1 MTSVAD
7 ARTAASREPEADSH
21 LPARALG
28 WLFLA
33 GATIGLLSL
42 LLPHSAEADDPG
54 LYSNVAL
61 AYVGGVVLLR
71 FARHFPRWAVH
82 AALFTGVLL
91 ITRAVLLSGEPVSFY
106 AGWYIWVGLYAFF
119 FFGRLAASAHV
130 AFAALLY
137 AATLASESASS
148 PVARWL
154 TTVTTL
160 LVAGI
165 FIDLLVSRA
174 RIQAEMAAASAARME
189 RVAVVAHELAG
200 LSESEAARSG
210 LCAAATRVTGADRA
224 VLWEPAEDGV
234 GLRVSATA
242 GPEPTLQE
250 ITFAGPPAGALQAFT
265 TSTAIG
271 ARDAAAAT
279 LAREFD
285 WDGPPGACL
294 WEPIASDGV
303 PIAVLGYYWDDASAL
318 DDSSVR
324 TLTHLFATEAAVTL
338 ERVALLSRLE
348 AIARTDELTGLPN
361 RRAWQEHLP
370 REVMRAMRSGEPL
383 CAVMM
388 DLDHFKRY
396 NDRFGHQAGDR
407 LLKQVAGAWSSEL
420 RPMDILARYGGE
432 EFALALPG
440 ATIEE
445 ALAIV
450 ERLRAHTPEG
460 QRFSAGVAYW
470 DGLESARELV
480 GRSDTALYE
489 AKRTGRDR
497 TVVAGQGE
505 RSTGAD
511 AA

>member
-1 MTSVAD
+1 
-7 ARTAASREPEADSH
+7 
-21 LPARALG
+21 
-28 WLFLA
+28 
-33 GATIGLLSL
+33 
-42 LLPHSAEADDPG
+42 
-54 LYSNVAL
+54 
-61 AYVGGVVLLR
+61 VV
-71 FARHFPRWAVH
+71 
-82 AALFTGVLL
+82 
-91 ITRAVLLSGEPVSFY
+91 LSGEPVSFY

-119 FFGRLAASAHV
+119 FFNRLAAAAHV
-130 AFAALLY
+130 GLAAALY
-137 AATLASESASS
+137 AATLANEPASS
-148 PVARWL
+148 PLARWL

-160 LVAGI
+160 LVAGV
-165 FIDLLVSRA
+165 FIDMLVSRA
-174 RIQAEMAAASAARME
+174 RTQAEAAAASAARME
-189 RVAVVAHELAG
+189 QVADVAHELAG

-210 LCAAATRVTGADRA
+210 LCGAAARVTDANSA
-224 VLWEPAEDGV
+224 VLWEPTEDGI
-234 GLRVSATA
+234 GLRASAVW
-242 GPEPTLQE
+242 GREPTSTE
-250 ITFAGPPAGALQAFT
+250 ITFAGPPAGAPQAFT
-265 TSTAIG
+265 TGTAIG
-271 ARDAAAAT
+271 AHAAGAAS

-285 WDGPPGACL
+285 DAAAPGACL
-294 WEPIASDGV
+294 WEPVASDAGS
-303 PIAVLGYYWDDASAL
+303 IAVLGFYWDDAAAL
-318 DDSSVR
+318 SGSSVR

-396 NDRFGHQAGDR
+396 NDRLGHQAGDR

-440 ATIEE
+440 ADVDE
-445 ALAIV
+445 ALAVV
-450 ERLRAHTPEG
+450 ERLRAHTPEN
-460 QRFSAGVAYW
+460 QPFSAGVASW

-480 GRSDTALYE
+480 GRSDAALYE

-497 TVVAGQGE
+497 TVLAAHVD
-505 RSTGAD
+505 RSKGTD